1 VSELREIGGDI
12 ERALE
17 TVNVPSYVI
26 DPTGIIRWINPAAR
40 RLVGDVRGRQFTS
53 VVAHEDT
60 RRAREH
66 FARKIAGTAQVT
78 DAQVVLVDPDGGRV
92 QVDISSCPLMQ
103 GHRVIGVFGQMS
115 DIEEQPDD
123 PLPPHLTP
131 RQTEVLRLLKRG
143 RSTEQIAQELHLSTE
158 TVRNHVRH
166 LLRALGVHTRLEAVA
181 VARRRISSLTAA
193 ARACRSVAVR
203 TSAGRVIAIRWSD
216 ETVSLHDVDAAL
228 EMESNCENVC
238 WSDPVFDSSQQL
250 VELADPFWCVDDDEG
265 HVKAGLD
272 PASPARLQRPEEVRR
287 AL

>member
-1 VSELREIGGDI
+1 VSELRGIGGDI
-12 ERALE
+12 ETALE

-26 DPTGIIRWINPAAR
+26 DRTGVIRWINPAAR

-78 DAQVVLVDPDGGRV
+78 DAPVVLVAPDGSRV
-92 QVDISSCPLMQ
+92 QVEVSSCPLRQ
-103 GHRVIGVFGQMS
+103 GHRVIGVFGQLS
-115 DIEEQPDD
+115 DIEDEPDE

-131 RQTEVLRLLKRG
+131 RQTEVLRLLRRG

-181 VARRRISSLTAA
+181 VARREHL
-193 ARACRSVAVR
+193 
-203 TSAGRVIAIRWSD
+203 
-216 ETVSLHDVDAAL
+216 VS
-228 EMESNCENVC
+228 
-238 WSDPVFDSSQQL
+238 
-250 VELADPFWCVDDDEG
+250 
-265 HVKAGLD
+265 
-272 PASPARLQRPEEVRR
+272 
-287 AL
+287 